1 MPPARRYS
9 LYTEAMPTPS
19 SSSAAQSAAK
29 ADDAGDW
36 FPENLAR
43 INERLTQIAAHPPI
57 VRPVAVFDFDNTCIF
72 RDVGQAVFCHQL
84 QHLHYRLIPEQ
95 LAAILPRAGGQLAGR
110 PLDAIVTTLV
120 DAYRTLFP
128 LLLVGRT
135 AQAQS
140 LPQARLFAALL
151 LWFTIQARKDERLGP
166 LYVLPFMAKLL
177 AGFTTDELRF
187 LAVDVV
193 QAAGTEPLDRATL
206 TVEGPTPI
214 GRIEASYPR
223 GMHPYP
229 EMLALMRRLAGLG
242 IERYVISASA
252 EWLVEGAARWLGFPV
267 DADHVFGIR
276 VRLDAGEVLTISD
289 PPDYP
294 ITYREGKT
302 EVIHRWIGARPM
314 LVAGDADTDYEML
327 TLPEVDIR
335 LLLNRRQRGPIA
347 ALYEDRHILVQ
358 GLDLATGRFRP
369 DRESIQA

>member
-1 MPPARRYS
+1 MPIS
-9 LYTEAMPTPS
+9 S
-19 SSSAAQSAAK
+19 SSSAVQSAAK
-29 ADDAGDW
+29 ADDAGGW

-43 INERLTQIAAHPPI
+43 INERLARIAAHSP
-57 VRPVAVFDFDNTCIF
+57 VARPVAVFDFDNTCIF

-84 QHLHYRLIPEQ
+84 HHLHYRLVPEQ
-95 LAAILPRAGGQLAGR
+95 LAAILPRPEGQLAGR
-110 PLDAIVTTLV
+110 PLDAILTTLV
-120 DAYRTLFP
+120 DTYRTLFP
-128 LLLVGRT
+128 LLLAGRT

-166 LYVLPFMAKLL
+166 LYVLPFMTKLL
-177 AGFTTDELRF
+177 AGFTTEELRL
-187 LAVDVV
+187 LAMDVV
-193 QAAGTEPLDRATL
+193 QAAGAEPLDEATL
-206 TVEGPTPI
+206 TVEAPAPL

-223 GMHPYP
+223 GLHPYP

-294 ITYREGKT
+294 VTYREGKT
-302 EVIHRWIGARPM
+302 EVIRRWIGACPM
-314 LVAGDADTDYEML
+314 LVAGDANTDYEML
-327 TLPEVDIR
+327 TLPEVDLR
-335 LLLNRRQRGPIA
+335 LLLNRRQRGLIA
-347 ALYEDRHILVQ
+347 TLYEDRRILVQ
-358 GLDLATGRFRP
+358 GLDLTTGRFRP
-369 DRESIQA
+369 DRESIQP